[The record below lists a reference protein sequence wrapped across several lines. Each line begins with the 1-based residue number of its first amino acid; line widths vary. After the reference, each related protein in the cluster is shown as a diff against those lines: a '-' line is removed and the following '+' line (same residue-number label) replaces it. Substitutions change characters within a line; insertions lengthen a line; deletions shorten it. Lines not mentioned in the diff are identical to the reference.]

1 MKGCDGVMSN
11 KDVGL
16 NKPVTQFSG
25 KKQYWVRLIVDIF
38 RDKYLYMML
47 LPVFVWYVMFLYK
60 PMLGLQIAFRDYNP
74 WLGIS
79 GSPWV
84 GLANIKKFFE
94 GVYFW
99 RTLKNTLII
108 NLYALIFGFPAPII
122 LALLLNEVRRKKF
135 KQIIQTVSYL
145 PHFISIVVV
154 AGMVISLLAPQTGL
168 VNIIIKLFG
177 GEPKYFI
184 MQPECFRPIYT
195 IMNIWKEVGFSTII
209 YMSALSSVDND
220 LYEACAIDGGGRL
233 RQTIHITLPG
243 ITRTIVIMLI
253 MKIGGLLSVGYES
266 ILLLYQPSTYET
278 ADVISTYVYRLGIEG
293 DQQSLATAVGLFNS
307 VVSFILIMAANY
319 ISKKASD
326 VSLW

>member
-1 MKGCDGVMSN
+1 MSKREGGSRDGMAHVPI
-11 KDVGL
+11 KRG
-16 NKPVTQFSG
+16 
-25 KKQYWVRLIVDIF
+25 YWGALASDIF
-38 RDKYLYMML
+38 RDKHLYMML
-47 LPVFVWYVMFLYK
+47 LPVVVWYLMFLYK
-60 PMLGLQIAFRDYNP
+60 PMLGLQIAFRDYSP
-74 WLGIS
+74 WLGVS
-79 GSPWV
+79 QSPWV
-84 GLANIKKFFE
+84 GLENIKKFFE

-99 RTLKNTLII
+99 RVLKNTLII
-108 NLYALIFGFPAPII
+108 NLYALVFGFPAPIL
-122 LALLLNEVRRKKF
+122 LALLLNEIKRKRF

-145 PHFISIVVV
+145 PHFISVVVV
-154 AGMVISLLAPQTGL
+154 AGMVISLLAPQTGI
-168 VNIIIKLFG
+168 VNVIIKLFG

-184 MQPECFRPIYT
+184 MRPEYFRTIYT
-195 IMNIWKEVGFSTII
+195 LMNIWKEVGFSSII
-209 YMSALSSVDND
+209 YMSALSSIDQD

-233 RQTIHITLPG
+233 RQTVHITLPG
-243 ITRTIVIMLI
+243 IMRTVVIMLI

-326 VSLW
+326 ISLW

>member
-1 MKGCDGVMSN
+1 MSKREGGSRDGMAHV
-11 KDVGL
+11 
-16 NKPVTQFSG
+16 PVKRG
-25 KKQYWVRLIVDIF
+25 YWGALAADIF
-38 RDKYLYMML
+38 RDKHLYMML
-47 LPVFVWYVMFLYK
+47 LPVVVWYLMFLYK
-60 PMLGLQIAFRDYNP
+60 PMLGLQIAFRDYSP
-74 WLGIS
+74 WLGVS
-79 GSPWV
+79 QSPWV
-84 GLANIKKFFE
+84 GLENIKKFFE

-99 RTLKNTLII
+99 RVLKNTLII
-108 NLYALIFGFPAPII
+108 NLYALVFGFPAPIL
-122 LALLLNEVRRKKF
+122 LALLLNEIKRKRF

-145 PHFISIVVV
+145 PHFISVVVV
-154 AGMVISLLAPQTGL
+154 AGMVISLLATQTGI
-168 VNIIIKLFG
+168 VNVIIKLFG

-184 MQPECFRPIYT
+184 MQPEYFRTIYT
-195 IMNIWKEVGFSTII
+195 LMNIWKEVGFSSII
-209 YMSALSSVDND
+209 YMSALSSIDQD

-233 RQTIHITLPG
+233 RQTVHITLPG
-243 ITRTIVIMLI
+243 IMRTVVIMLI

-326 VSLW
+326 ISLW

>member
-1 MKGCDGVMSN
+1 MSKREGGSRDGMAHV
-11 KDVGL
+11 
-16 NKPVTQFSG
+16 PVKRG
-25 KKQYWVRLIVDIF
+25 YWGALASDIF
-38 RDKYLYMML
+38 RDKHLYMML
-47 LPVFVWYVMFLYK
+47 LPVVVWYLMFLYK
-60 PMLGLQIAFRDYNP
+60 PMLGLQIAFRDYSP
-74 WLGIS
+74 WLGVS
-79 GSPWV
+79 QSPWV
-84 GLANIKKFFE
+84 GPENIKKFFE

-99 RTLKNTLII
+99 RVLKNTLII
-108 NLYALIFGFPAPII
+108 NLYALVFGFPAPIL
-122 LALLLNEVRRKKF
+122 LALLLNEIKRKRF

-145 PHFISIVVV
+145 PHFISVVVV
-154 AGMVISLLAPQTGL
+154 AGMVISLLAPQTGI
-168 VNIIIKLFG
+168 VNVIIKLFG

-184 MQPECFRPIYT
+184 MQPEYFRTIYT
-195 IMNIWKEVGFSTII
+195 LMNIWKEVGFSSII
-209 YMSALSSVDND
+209 YMSALSSIDQD

-233 RQTIHITLPG
+233 RQTVHITLPG
-243 ITRTIVIMLI
+243 IMRTVVIMLI

-326 VSLW
+326 ISLW

>member
-1 MKGCDGVMSN
+1 MSKREGGSRDGMAHV
-11 KDVGL
+11 
-16 NKPVTQFSG
+16 PVKRG
-25 KKQYWVRLIVDIF
+25 YWGALASDIF
-38 RDKYLYMML
+38 RDKHLYMML
-47 LPVFVWYVMFLYK
+47 LPVVVWYLMFLYK
-60 PMLGLQIAFRDYNP
+60 PMLGLQIAFRDYSP
-74 WLGIS
+74 WLGVS
-79 GSPWV
+79 QSPWV
-84 GLANIKKFFE
+84 GLENIKKFFE

-99 RTLKNTLII
+99 RVLKNTLII
-108 NLYALIFGFPAPII
+108 NLYALVFGFPAPIL
-122 LALLLNEVRRKKF
+122 LALLLNEIKRKRF

-145 PHFISIVVV
+145 PHFISVVVV
-154 AGMVISLLAPQTGL
+154 AGMVISLLAPQTGI
-168 VNIIIKLFG
+168 VNVIIKLFG

-184 MQPECFRPIYT
+184 MQPEYFRTIYT
-195 IMNIWKEVGFSTII
+195 LMNIWKEVGFSSII
-209 YMSALSSVDND
+209 YMSALSSIDQD

-233 RQTIHITLPG
+233 RQTVHITLPG
-243 ITRTIVIMLI
+243 IMRTVVIMLI

-326 VSLW
+326 ISLW

>member
-1 MKGCDGVMSN
+1 MLKGIDNIMN
-11 KDVGL
+11 KVRI
-16 NKPVTQFSG
+16 
-25 KKQYWVRLIVDIF
+25 KKTVAPCPAKKGYWRKLVNDIS

-47 LPVFVWYVMFLYK
+47 LPIFVWYIMFLYK
-60 PMLGLQIAFRDYNP
+60 PMLGLQIAFRDYSP

-79 GSPWV
+79 QSPWV
-84 GLANIKKFFE
+84 GLDNIKKFFE

-99 RTLKNTLII
+99 RVLKNTLII
-108 NLYALIFGFPAPII
+108 NLYALVFGFPVPIL
-122 LALLLNEVRRKKF
+122 LALLLNEVRRKRF

-145 PHFISIVVV
+145 PHFISVVVV
-154 AGMVISLLAPQTGL
+154 AGMVISLLAPQTGI
-168 VNIIIKLFG
+168 VNILIKLFG

-184 MQPECFRPIYT
+184 MQPEYFRPVYT
-195 IMNIWKEVGFSTII
+195 LMNIWKEVGFSSII
-209 YMSALSSVDND
+209 YMSALSSIDQD

-233 RQTIHITLPG
+233 KQTIYITLPG
-243 ITRTIVIMLI
+243 IARTIVIMLI
-253 MKIGGLLSVGYES
+253 MKIGGLLTVGYES

-326 VSLW
+326 ISLW

>member
-1 MKGCDGVMSN
+1 MSKREGGSRN
-11 KDVGL
+11 GMAHV
-16 NKPVTQFSG
+16 PVKRG
-25 KKQYWVRLIVDIF
+25 YWGALASDIF
-38 RDKYLYMML
+38 RDKHLYMML
-47 LPVFVWYVMFLYK
+47 LPVVVWYLMFLYK
-60 PMLGLQIAFRDYNP
+60 PMLGLQIAFRDYSP
-74 WLGIS
+74 WLGVS
-79 GSPWV
+79 QSPWV
-84 GLANIKKFFE
+84 GLENIKKFFE

-99 RTLKNTLII
+99 RVLKNTLII
-108 NLYALIFGFPAPII
+108 NLYALVFGFPAPIL
-122 LALLLNEVRRKKF
+122 LALLLNEIKRKRF

-145 PHFISIVVV
+145 PHFISVVVV
-154 AGMVISLLAPQTGL
+154 AGMVISLLAPQTGI
-168 VNIIIKLFG
+168 VNVIIKLFG

-184 MQPECFRPIYT
+184 MQPEYFRTIYT
-195 IMNIWKEVGFSTII
+195 LMNIWKEVGFSSII
-209 YMSALSSVDND
+209 YMSALSSIDQD

-233 RQTIHITLPG
+233 RQTVHITLPG
-243 ITRTIVIMLI
+243 IMRTVVIMLI

-326 VSLW
+326 ISLW